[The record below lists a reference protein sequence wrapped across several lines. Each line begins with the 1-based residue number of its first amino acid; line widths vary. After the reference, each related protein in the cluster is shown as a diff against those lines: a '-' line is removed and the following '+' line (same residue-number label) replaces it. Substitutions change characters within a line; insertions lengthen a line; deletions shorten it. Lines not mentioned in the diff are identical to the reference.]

1 MTTYDSFISRTT
13 QFTETCPVQFQK
25 IYLEQL
31 SSPIS
36 PEQQAGA
43 AKGNRF
49 HLLMQQREL
58 GLPIESLLQE
68 DEELGSAIASL
79 LSAAPEI
86 AQPQVESCKRY
97 AEHCRTLS
105 FGGYLLTVIY
115 DLLIMDDSRAKIM
128 DWKTYLQPQNQAQ
141 LASNW
146 QTRLYLYILAET
158 TSYLPEQ
165 IEMIYWFVKPPH
177 KPESLTFTYNSSQ
190 HEETREELTRLL
202 SNLDG
207 WLEANEFPHLPNCQY
222 TCPYYTAHKDHKGME
237 NNWIISIDSIEEVSL

>member
-1 MTTYDSFISRTT
+1 MIRLS
-13 QFTETCPVQFQK
+13 QGQLNLLETCPVQFQK
-25 IYLEQL
+25 IYFEQL
-31 SSPIS
+31 SYPIG

-43 AKGNRF
+43 AWGNRF

-86 AQPQVESCKRY
+86 AQPQVKGCKRY

-115 DLLIMDDSRAKIM
+115 DLLILDGSIAKIM
-128 DWKTYLQPQNQAQ
+128 DWKTYLKPQNQAK

-158 TSYLPEQ
+158 TPYLSKQ
-165 IEMIYWFVKPPH
+165 IEMIYWFVKPLH
-177 KPESLTFTYNSSQ
+177 KPESFTFTYNNNQ
-190 HEETREELTRLL
+190 HEETREDLTRLL

-207 WLEANEFPHLPNCQY
+207 WLEANEFPHLPNCQDS
-222 TCPYYTAHKDHKGME
+222 CPYYIAQKEEKAMDR
-237 NNWIISIDSIEEVSL
+237 NWIISINSIEEVSL

>member
-1 MTTYDSFISRTT
+1 MIRLS
-13 QFTETCPVQFQK
+13 QGQLNLLETCPVQFQK

-36 PEQQAGA
+36 PEQQAGFA
-43 AKGNRF
+43 WGNRF

-58 GLPIESLLQE
+58 GLPIESLLKE
-68 DEELGSAIASL
+68 DEELATAIASL

-86 AQPQVESCKRY
+86 AQPQVEGCPQTKRD

-105 FGGYLLTVIY
+105 FGRYLLTVIY
-115 DLLIMDDSRAKIM
+115 DLLILDDSIAKII
-128 DWKTYLQPQNQAQ
+128 DWKTYLKPQNQAK

-177 KPESLTFTYNSSQ
+177 KPESFTFTYNSSQ
-190 HEETREELTRLL
+190 HEQTREDLTRLL
-202 SNLDG
+202 SNLDS
-207 WLEANEFPHLPNCQY
+207 WLEASEFPHLPNCQDS
-222 TCPYYTAHKDHKGME
+222 CPYYTAHKEEKAMDS
-237 NNWIISIDSIEEVSL
+237 NWISSIDSIEEVSL

>member
-1 MTTYDSFISRTT
+1 MIRLS
-13 QFTETCPVQFQK
+13 QGQLNLLETCPVQFQK

-36 PEQQAGA
+36 PKQQAGFA
-43 AKGNRF
+43 WGNRF

-58 GLPIESLLQE
+58 GLPIESLLKE
-68 DEELGSAIASL
+68 DEELATAIASL

-86 AQPQVESCKRY
+86 AQPQVEGCPQTKRS

-105 FGGYLLTVIY
+105 FGRYLLTVIY
-115 DLLIMDDSRAKIM
+115 DLLILDGSIAKII
-128 DWKTYLQPQNQAQ
+128 DWKTYLQPQNQAK

-177 KPESLTFTYNSSQ
+177 KPESFTFTYNSSQ
-190 HEETREELTRLL
+190 HEQTREDLTRLL
-202 SNLDG
+202 SNLDS
-207 WLEANEFPHLPNCQY
+207 WLEASEFPHLPNCQDS
-222 TCPYYTAHKDHKGME
+222 CPYYIAQKEEKAMDS
-237 NNWIISIDSIEEVSL
+237 NWISSIDSIEEVSL